1 MASITIRNLTDDDKE
16 RLREQAARH
25 GRSMEAEARK
35 LLREG
40 LGKSAPRPDAH
51 LVDQIRALF
60 EPLGG
65 LELPEIPRDPIRDP
79 PDFK

>member
-1 MASITIRNLTDDDKE
+1 MASITIRNVTDEEKQC
-16 RLREQAARH
+16 LREQAARH

-35 LLREG
+35 ILRDALETDE
-40 LGKSAPRPDAH
+40 PRPGAH

-65 LELPEIPRDPIRDP
+65 VELPEIKRDPPRDP

>member
-1 MASITIRNLTDDDKE
+1 VPSLTIRNLTPEDKQQ
-16 RLREQAARH
+16 LREQAARH
-25 GRSMEAEARK
+25 GRSMESEARAI
-35 LLREG
+35 LRDG
-40 LGKSAPRPDAH
+40 LDANSQQSGEH

-65 LELPEIPRDPIRDP
+65 MELPEIPRDLPRDP

>member
-1 MASITIRNLTDDDKE
+1 MPSLTIRNLTPEDKQQ
-16 RLREQAARH
+16 LREQAARH
-25 GRSMEAEARK
+25 GRSMEAEAREI
-35 LLREG
+35 LRGG
-40 LGKSAPRPDAH
+40 LDANGHKSAEH

-65 LELPEIPRDPIRDP
+65 VELPEIPRDLPRDP